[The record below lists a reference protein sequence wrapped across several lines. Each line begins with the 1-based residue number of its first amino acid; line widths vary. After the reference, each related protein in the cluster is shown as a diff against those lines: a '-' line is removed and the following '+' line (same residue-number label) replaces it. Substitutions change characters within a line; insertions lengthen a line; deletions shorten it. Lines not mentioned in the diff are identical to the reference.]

1 MNKPIDKIYTKK
13 QQDIYRDTQSK
24 DWFILINHGAV
35 RSGKTVLNND
45 LFLKELLRVRKIAV
59 DKGILVPQYILA
71 GSSLGT
77 IEKNILTELFNR
89 YGIEVKFDKFNSF
102 MLFGVKVVQVG
113 HATIGGKSSI
123 RGMTAYGAYVNEGSL
138 ANEEVFN
145 EIIARCSGDG
155 ARILVDTNPDN
166 PNHWLKKNYIDNKSD
181 GILEYKFTIDDNS
194 FLSDRYKANLK
205 ASTPSG
211 MFYDRTINGLW
222 VSGDGAVYK
231 DFKEEV
237 HYIAEKD
244 INKMSIKKYIVGV
257 DWGFE
262 HYGTMVI
269 IGVTDNNKYI
279 ILKEYAYKH
288 KYIDWWTDLAL
299 KIINKYGNIPFYV
312 DTARPD
318 NNKYFEDKGIYVIGG
333 NKKVIAGI
341 QYIGGLIKSNRFF
354 VIKDNVDKF
363 KEEIYSYV
371 WNDKTFKDDVKKEN
385 DDVLD
390 AIRYAIYTDAL
401 INYEI

>member
-1 MNKPIDKIYTKK
+1 MSKPIDKIYTKK
-13 QQDIYRDTQSK
+13 QQEIYRDTQSK

-45 LFLKELLRVRKIAV
+45 LFLKELLRVRKIA
-59 DKGILVPQYILA
+59 DKKGILVPQYILA
-71 GSSLGT
+71 GASLGT

-166 PNHWLKKNYIDNKSD
+166 PNHWLKKNYIDNKSE

-222 VSGDGAVYK
+222 VSGDGSVYK
-231 DFKEEV
+231 DFKEDV

-244 INKMSIKKYIVGV
+244 INKMNIKKYIVGV

-279 ILKEYAYKH
+279 VLKEYAYQH

-312 DTARPD
+312 DTARSD

-354 VIKDNVDKF
+354 VIKNNVDKF

>member
-1 MNKPIDKIYTKK
+1 MSKPIDKIYTKK
-13 QQDIYRDTQSK
+13 QQEIYRDTQSK

-35 RSGKTVLNND
+35 RSGKTVLDND
-45 LFLKELLRVRKIAV
+45 LFLKELLRVRKIA
-59 DKGILVPQYILA
+59 DEKGILVPQYILA
-71 GSSLGT
+71 GASLGT

-89 YGIEVKFDKFNSF
+89 YGIEVKCDKFNSF

-113 HATIGGKSSI
+113 HATIGGKSII

-166 PNHWLKKNYIDNKSD
+166 PNHWLKKNYIDNKSE

-205 ASTPSG
+205 SSTPSG

-231 DFKEEV
+231 DFKEDV

-244 INKMSIKKYIVGV
+244 INKMNIKKYIVGI

-262 HYGTMVI
+262 HYGSMVI

-401 INYEI
+401 INYDI

>member
-1 MNKPIDKIYTKK
+1 MSKPIDKIYTKK
-13 QQDIYRDTQSK
+13 QQEIYRDTQSK

-45 LFLKELLRVRKIAV
+45 LFLKELLRVRKIAD

-71 GSSLGT
+71 GASLGT

-102 MLFGVKVVQVG
+102 ILFGVKVVQVG

-166 PNHWLKKNYIDNKSD
+166 PNHWLKKNYIDNKSE

-211 MFYDRTINGLW
+211 VFYDRTINGLW

-244 INKMSIKKYIVGV
+244 INKMNIKKYIVGV

-262 HYGTMVI
+262 HYGAMVI

-279 ILKEYAYKH
+279 VLKEYAYRH
-288 KYIDWWTDLAL
+288 EYIGWWVKLAS
-299 KIINKYGNIPFYV
+299 KIIEKYGNIPFYV

-318 NNKYFEDKGIYVIGG
+318 NNKYLEKKGIYVIGG

-354 VIKDNVDKF
+354 VVKDNVDKF

>member
-113 HATIGGKSSI
+113 HSTIGGKSSI

-138 ANEEVFN
+138 AHEEVFN

-166 PNHWLKKNYIDNKSD
+166 PNHWLKKNYIDNKSE

-231 DFKEEV
+231 DFKEDV

-244 INKMSIKKYIVGV
+244 INKMNIKKYIVGI

-262 HYGTMVI
+262 HYGSMVI

-318 NNKYFEDKGIYVIGG
+318 NIKYFEDKGIYVIGG

-401 INYEI
+401 INYDI